1 MRKLILILCSVVA
14 LSACKKEVSK
24 LVDQDKIWTNYELFY
39 DQNTDK
45 TYATATFRFSTEIG
59 TQLEL
64 SEPSSV
70 TVDGSE
76 MSWNS
81 DLAYYTFEFTGF
93 KTAATFN
100 WVDTDGNAYENDI
113 EIRDIDY
120 PAVLDDTLLH
130 SEAVNYFSWAG
141 MTELDSSESVNLV
154 LDGEGETDRRTFS
167 VDTLGATVMTIDSLL
182 LLQVDSGMV
191 ELILDKLYTP
201 ALQEETSRGGL
212 LRGRYRPT
220 NRTIYLD

>member
-1 MRKLILILCSVVA
+1 MRKLVLLLLATIA
-14 LSACKKEVSK
+14 FSACKKEVSK
-24 LVDQDKIWTNYELFY
+24 LVDQDKIWTFYELFY

-64 SEPSSV
+64 SDPSTV

-81 DLAYYTFEFTGF
+81 DLAYYTFEFNGF

-100 WVDTDGNAYENDI
+100 WVDTDGNSYENDI

-120 PAVLDDTLLH
+120 PTVLDDTLLH
-130 SEAVNYFSWAG
+130 SDPVNFFSWAG
-141 MTELDSSESVNLV
+141 MTPLDSSESVNLV
-154 LDGEGETDRRTFS
+154 LDGEGETDRRIFS
-167 VDTLGATVMTIDSLL
+167 VDTLGATVITIDSLL

-191 ELILDKLYTP
+191 QLMLDKLYTP
-201 ALQEETSRGGL
+201 DLQEETSRGGL

-220 NRTIYLD
+220 NQTIYLD

>member
-1 MRKLILILCSVVA
+1 MKKVLTLCLVA
-14 LSACKKEVSK
+14 VIFSACKKEVSK
-24 LVDQDKIWTNYELFY
+24 LIDQDEIWTYYELFY
-39 DQNTDK
+39 NQNTDK

-100 WVDTDGNAYENDI
+100 WVDTDGKAFENDI

-130 SEAVNYFSWAG
+130 SDSVNYFSWAG
-141 MTELDSSESVNLV
+141 MTPLDSNETVRLT
-154 LDGEGETDRRTFS
+154 LEGPGETDNRIFA
-167 VDTLGATVMTIDSLL
+167 VDTLGATTITIDSLK

-191 ELILDKLYTP
+191 NLWLDKLYSP
-201 ALQEETSRGGL
+201 DLQEETSQGGL
-212 LRGRYRPT
+212 LIGKYRPI
-220 NRTIYLD
+220 NKTIYLD